1 MKIELKVGQ
10 VWQDCDPRS
19 GGRTVRILG
28 LTDAHA
34 YAIGLQSQRH
44 VSIKR
49 GALRHPPGSERRTGF
64 RLVSEASVEDQ

>member
-1 MKIELKVGQ
+1 MAGLRPAQ
-10 VWQDCDPRS
+10 RRAD
-19 GGRTVRILG
+19 VRILG